1 VESYN
6 PATDS
11 WTEESPLL
19 IAKEGASVGLMGTAL
34 TGFTIVAAD
43 GYTNDFD
50 SGDNEGYDAATNT
63 WTSRTP
69 DPEPRSF
76 ACAGAIG
83 TRLYAAGGWDGNGDG
98 PALTTVESFQL
109 SKQSWKSL
117 ASEPQARSALV
128 QRCTEGSCTAS
139 AVGVHGMG
147 VFSTTCRSISHST
160 KQVVGSDGS
169 SRIILPTFPTCHTRT
184 FVN

>member
-1 VESYN
+1 
-6 PATDS
+6 
-11 WTEESPLL
+11 
-19 IAKEGASVGLMGTAL
+19 
-34 TGFTIVAAD
+34 
-43 GYTNDFD
+43 
-50 SGDNEGYDAATNT
+50 GYDAATNT

-117 ASEPQARSALV
+117 ASEPQGAIGA
-128 QRCTEGSCTAS
+128 GS
-139 AVGVHGMG
+139 AVHRGQLYCFGG
-147 VFSTTCRSISHST
+147 WGSWNGSILNNV
-160 KQVVGSDGS
+160 Q
-169 SRIILPTFPTCHTRT
+169 IYQP
-184 FVN
+184 